1 MSQTIADDLGIRYCG
16 EMLGHAMYNDDHGCG
31 GSFCVP
37 IIHDAIDV
45 ANALDAKRKEF
56 ENATNE
62 LAKSNADLMI
72 LGNSETFF
80 GNDGSV
86 KSLSR
91 FANA

>member
-1 MSQTIADDLGIRYCG
+1 MGRGIGLGKDDAELEAEMSQTIADDLGIRYCG

-56 ENATNE
+56 EVY
-62 LAKSNADLMI
+62 K
-72 LGNSETFF
+72 
-80 GNDGSV
+80 
-86 KSLSR
+86 
-91 FANA
+91 